1 MVPVKVSPVCE
12 AALESED
19 WRRIGIG
26 VPSGSFVVDGIRVRL
41 GEIPEERGSRS
52 KGSFCALAFAEL
64 SAGGRPHPHKMPS
77 NIETIMTAGRAWL
90 HMSLRIPIDKGLPQ
104 SRPEWL
110 PQSGRDGMRKY

>member
-1 MVPVKVSPVCE
+1 MPVKVSPVCE
-12 AALESED
+12 VALESED

-52 KGSFCALAFAEL
+52 KGNFCALAFEEL

-77 NIETIMTAGRAWL
+77 NIQTVMTAGRVWH
-90 HMSLRIPIDKGLPQ
+90 HMPLRIPIHKGLPQ
-104 SRPEWL
+104 SVSRTL
-110 PQSGRDGMRKY
+110 PSQDTMT